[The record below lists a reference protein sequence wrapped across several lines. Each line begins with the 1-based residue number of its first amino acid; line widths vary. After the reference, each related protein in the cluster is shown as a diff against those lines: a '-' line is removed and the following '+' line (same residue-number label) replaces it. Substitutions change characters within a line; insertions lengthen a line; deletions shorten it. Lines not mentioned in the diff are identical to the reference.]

1 MFYVTE
7 EYLSVDL
14 VNFYG
19 IAGSQMTTD
28 MSVPLV
34 VTTSRSFPHSR
45 LITGFVTKDEQQST
59 KHYT

>member
-19 IAGSQMTTD
+19 IAGSQMTK
-28 MSVPLV
+28 
-34 VTTSRSFPHSR
+34 
-45 LITGFVTKDEQQST
+45 TGILQNFEL
-59 KHYT
+59 